1 MIAVQE
7 EEWGVVA
14 KGVVEEGVGGCKW
27 GRVGVSGIRGGGRE
41 SSWRWLDRY
50 VRARCNRRGGRRRGA
65 GERGR
70 RHRGR

>member
-27 GRVGVSGIRGGGRE
+27 GRVGVSGIRVGGRE
-41 SSWRWLDRY
+41 SSGRGLGRY
-50 VRARCNRRGGRRRGA
+50 VRAKCNRRGERRRGA
-65 GERGR
+65 GERER